1 MDSHLKSQK
10 TWGGR
15 MKEKDVEMY
24 LVKRVREVGGKAYK
38 FVSPGNIAVPDR
50 ICVLPKGNIVFV
62 ECKAPGKFPTPLQ
75 RKVIDSFHL
84 LGHEVLVID
93 SKELVDTFLEVIKEE
108 INDE

>member
-1 MDSHLKSQK
+1 
-10 TWGGR
+10 

-24 LVKRVREVGGKAYK
+24 LVRRVKESGGKAYK
-38 FVSPGNIAVPDR
+38 FVSPGNRGIPDR

-62 ECKAPGKFPTPLQ
+62 ECKAPNKHLHPLQ